1 MVSSSGLFTGSYL
14 QAVLLTP
21 STAQVRR
28 SLTLYFSVTSA
39 TAAFRLCGLT
49 GFLSSHPLVLRYP
62 DSDLPQVSLVAR
74 FLSRVPS
81 AALLAAYS
89 YFRILLSIDN
99 TFALLPQ
106 SGGGPL
112 LSSGP
117 FLTESRLLKASRLS
131 VPACTSSLYS
141 FLFLLSVLIIN
152 YFD

>member
-81 AALLAAYS
+81 ASLLAVYS
-89 YFRILLSIDN
+89 YFRTLFSTDN
-99 TFALLPQ
+99 TFALLLR
-106 SGGGPL
+106 SGGRPL
-112 LSSGP
+112 LPSGP
-117 FLTESRLLKASRLS
+117 FRTESRLL
-131 VPACTSSLYS
+131 
-141 FLFLLSVLIIN
+141 
-152 YFD
+152 